1 MAYGDPTL
9 YQRGGVRYV
18 QHFAAGRKV
27 RESLHT
33 TDEATAIRRSVALRR
48 KRERIC
54 KVGTADTR
62 MFRSIHSGGEEE

>member
-33 TDEATAIRRSVALRR
+33 TDEATAIRRAVALRR
-48 KRERIC
+48 KRERIY
-54 KVGTADTR
+54 KVEMLLFNLVPLVALFLRT
-62 MFRSIHSGGEEE
+62 

>member
-33 TDEATAIRRSVALRR
+33 ADEATAIRRVVALRR
-48 KRERIC
+48 KRERIY
-54 KVGTADTR
+54 KVGILLFCLVPLVALFLRT
-62 MFRSIHSGGEEE
+62 